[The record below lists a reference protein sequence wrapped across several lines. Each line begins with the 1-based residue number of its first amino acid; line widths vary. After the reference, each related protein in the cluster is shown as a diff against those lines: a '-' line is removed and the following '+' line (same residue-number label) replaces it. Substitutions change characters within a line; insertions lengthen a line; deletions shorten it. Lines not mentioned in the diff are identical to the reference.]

1 MLTPLL
7 TALVSRDARVSV
19 PESAANSAG
28 HLGRLKHSPDTENIR
43 CTEFGLT
50 A

>member
-19 PESAANSAG
+19 PESAEGSAD
-28 HLGRLKHSPDTENIR
+28 HPDRLKHNPDTENTR